1 MRSNYNWFTRLIY
14 RLRGRDPVA
23 EYFAW
28 LSKFG
33 RVAEGRVLD
42 FQNDESGITIFYSY
56 RVSNVDY
63 ETSQKLSGEQL
74 SRKHRYVSG
83 AHVTVRYDPKQPGVS
98 IVP

>member
-1 MRSNYNWFTRLIY
+1 M
-14 RLRGRDPVA
+14 A

-42 FQNDESGITIFYSY
+42 FQSDESGITIFYSY

-63 ETSQKLSGEQL
+63 ETSQKLSSEQL
-74 SRKHRYVSG
+74 SRKHLYVPG
-83 AHVTVRYDPKQPGVS
+83 AHAIVRYDPKQPGVS